1 MVLCS
6 SMTAVNHVL
15 VTWLEPVTTFRLE
28 PHATGSN
35 RQTVVQIAVVSRTNQ
50 GTHHHLPASFTRR
63 HANTQISRVNRHR
76 GWRDDLQPKNVCVLI
91 LWPSNARSCQHD
103 ELAPAPSAM
112 LRDIACQLL
121 HQGIE
126 STDFFYL
133 LRLTGTDF
141 FFLPGRNLVFAQGA
155 ASPAQSSNGPLF
167 PFPVSTSLTWPC
179 PGVRSG
185 SNPRPPPPRGV
196 RLVLKARHQA
206 SLSPSG

>member
-15 VTWLEPVTTFRLE
+15 VTWLETVTTFRLE

-141 FFLPGRNLVFAQGA
+141 FFLPGRGLFSHKAQHLPHEA
-155 ASPAQSSNGPLF
+155 RMDPSSPF
-167 PFPVSTSLTWPC
+167 PF
-179 PGVRSG
+179 R
-185 SNPRPPPPRGV
+185 
-196 RLVLKARHQA
+196 QA
-206 SLSPSG
+206 